1 MLVKENEVIGQKI
14 LLLLNK
20 TVILFFFPLVNDTFF
35 GVNTFTVICFL
46 SPPEIATEK
55 VKQYHTDFFVV
66 VALDFFF
73 IEISL
78 TVM

>member
-1 MLVKENEVIGQKI
+1 M
-14 LLLLNK
+14 
-20 TVILFFFPLVNDTFF
+20 
-35 GVNTFTVICFL
+35 NTFTVICFL

-73 IEISL
+73 YRNISDCN
-78 TVM
+78 VKFINIIDNIF